1 MEKGQ
6 NAKRKGD
13 NLDMKQIQIVILFCI
28 LIMLM
33 SIRVSINT
41 WAEKLL
47 LTKVTTVNHI
57 YKYDV
62 QSYGLV
68 SLNDKLNLKTTD
80 YIKEK

>member
-1 MEKGQ
+1 M
-6 NAKRKGD
+6 
-13 NLDMKQIQIVILFCI
+13 DMKQIQIVILFCI

>member
-1 MEKGQ
+1 
-6 NAKRKGD
+6 
-13 NLDMKQIQIVILFCI
+13 MKQIQIVILFCI

-62 QSYGLV
+62 QSFGPV
-68 SLNDKLNLKTTD
+68 SLNDKLNLGTSD
-80 YIKEK
+80 YIKEN

>member
-1 MEKGQ
+1 
-6 NAKRKGD
+6 
-13 NLDMKQIQIVILFCI
+13 MKQIQIVILFCI

>member
-1 MEKGQ
+1 
-6 NAKRKGD
+6 
-13 NLDMKQIQIVILFCI
+13 MKKLQIAILFMI
-28 LIMLM
+28 LLMLM
-33 SIRVSINT
+33 SIRVSIEG

-62 QSYGLV
+62 QSFGPV
-68 SLNDKLNLKTTD
+68 SLNDKLNLGTSD